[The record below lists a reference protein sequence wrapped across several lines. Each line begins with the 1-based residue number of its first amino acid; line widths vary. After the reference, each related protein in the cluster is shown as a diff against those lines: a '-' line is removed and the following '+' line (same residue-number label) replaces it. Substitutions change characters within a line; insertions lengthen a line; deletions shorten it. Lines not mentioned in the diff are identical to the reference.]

1 MKCETCNGKGYIEIE
16 KTCETCNGTGKAK
29 SFNPKITAELTEE
42 QIKMFM
48 NGICGVCRGTG
59 KVKVLQVCRDC
70 NGTGKVSKCK
80 LCGAKVIGG
89 HDLCPSCRRK
99 PHVYKLRNSCGI
111 EDIRLNRVYLGKVTS
126 VTDIGAFVS
135 LNKRLR
141 GLIHKKNLNI
151 KVSEDDEIPVKVVN
165 ITLSGEIDLVPNP
178 MENYAVVEV
187 SKEVPC
193 VNVSELENYMGKIVE
208 VKGLVT
214 HIKQTAGPTVFTI
227 LDSSGSVNAAAFEAG
242 DRAYPEVNVD
252 DVVSVIGIVKRRD
265 KKPQIEVLEMEKLLG
280 EEAYIIRKE
289 IRNEIEKKCEPDF
302 KGFLIESEVLNRLK
316 EEMMRVAKEL
326 KKAVYESRPI
336 IIRHHWDADGVCG
349 GVALEKALIDLI
361 ERVHADSEAKYY
373 LVRRKVSRAPFYELE
388 DLVRDLDE
396 SLEDMEKFGDKIP
409 LVVLVDNGSGVEDI
423 PSIRQ
428 FLAFGADVITI
439 DHHYPDEEVDKYLLY
454 HVNPYKVGGDSNY
467 TSGILCVEIARMITD
482 LDLKHLAAISVV
494 GDRAEGEVEKYI
506 EISGLSREELENIA
520 LAIEYEGFYLRFRP
534 ASPIIHEILGFGRKD
549 RQKKLVEM
557 LSSYAKEAIEEQVKV
572 AMENVKIQIL
582 PNGVALAALDVEN
595 YAKKFTFPP
604 PGKLTGEVH
613 DRLKQKYDKIVTIGY
628 GPDFAVIRSEG
639 VELDIPKLV
648 RELQEEVNAGVEG
661 GGHLV
666 VGSIK
671 FVQAKRRDVLAR
683 LAAKIGS
690 MNLSS

>member
-289 IRNEIEKKCEPDF
+289 IKNEIEKKCEPDF

-506 EISGLSREELENIA
+506 EISGLSREELEDIA

-639 VELDIPKLV
+639 VELDIPRLV
-648 RELQEEVNAGVEG
+648 KELQEEVNAGVEG

-671 FVQAKRRDVLAR
+671 FVQAKRKEVLAR

-690 MNLSS
+690 K

>member
-506 EISGLSREELENIA
+506 EISGLSREELEDIA

-639 VELDIPKLV
+639 VELDIPRLV
-648 RELQEEVNAGVEG
+648 KELQEEVNAGVEG

-671 FVQAKRRDVLAR
+671 FVQAKRKEVLAR

-690 MNLSS
+690 K